1 MGRILWRLTTPH
13 ALRRRTLAVLV
24 AWLAVA
30 VAHQNGMLGGEDPS
44 TSQLPADVSSA
55 AALR

>member
-1 MGRILWRLTTPH
+1 
-13 ALRRRTLAVLV
+13 VLV

-30 VAHQNGMLGGEDPS
+30 VAHQNGILGEESPS
-44 TSQLPADVSSA
+44 TTQLPVDVSSA